1 MKLELTFKEIF
12 KQNSCTNACDFLK
25 FWFRIQ
31 FFKFFRSQQ
40 FIRIHN
46 TEFPCRIFQ
55 ILWGNCIL
63 KQLFFNYKLELV
75 PYKKFSSRTA
85 ALHIIR
91 KIATPQASRITWPTN
106 IIRDFTELVYVI
118 YLTSYHLL
126 VHCTVG
132 HHSADRCYNRA
143 SAAADHLNFLCATAR
158 LKTFLNLSSKSDVK
172 SSVKT

>member
-63 KQLFFNYKLELV
+63 KQLFFNYMLELV

-132 HHSADRCYNRA
+132 HHSADRCYNLQQGQC
-143 SAAADHLNFLCATAR
+143 SGG
-158 LKTFLNLSSKSDVK
+158 SSILFVRNRPFKNISE
-172 SSVKT
+172 SFI